1 MPRNFNLPGGI
12 GLHNAL
18 KDPRVGMRATIG
30 ALLVA
35 NLAMAVVAFRPFG
48 GSADDLARQEAAK
61 EAQLTALSA
70 RIRNTKQLVDK
81 VQVAR
86 QAGDQFLS
94 KYFMDRQTTTSD
106 IWSELQ
112 RIANDS
118 GINLQLGNYQLD
130 DIEGSDAMTM
140 LVMEVGCEGT
150 YQNLTKFVNLMDKSP
165 RFLLIENMHVAPV
178 QNGQKVNITFKVDT
192 FAIGRE
198 AATS

>member
-1 MPRNFNLPGGI
+1 
-12 GLHNAL
+12 
-18 KDPRVGMRATIG
+18 
-30 ALLVA
+30 
-35 NLAMAVVAFRPFG
+35 MAVVAFRPFG